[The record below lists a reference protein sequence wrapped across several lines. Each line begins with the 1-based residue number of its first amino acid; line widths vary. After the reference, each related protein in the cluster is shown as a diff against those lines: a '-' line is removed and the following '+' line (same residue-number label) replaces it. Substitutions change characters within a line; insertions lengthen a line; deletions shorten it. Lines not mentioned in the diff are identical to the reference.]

1 MKGSQTSMEM
11 IESVE
16 NTTII
21 SSELG
26 HGLKRDEPQEQD
38 MKKCYKCG
46 RLLPKTSFNK
56 NCRTKDGLQGE
67 CRECHAETMRA
78 YHLKVAAEKKALKT
92 AITTIEQ
99 TMEQKASTMEHKL
112 TKVYAH
118 AELSSF
124 TPRQLMEE
132 LKARGFRWEY
142 MLEPQRKIYFE
153 KI

>member
-21 SSELG
+21 SGALG

-38 MKKCYKCG
+38 MKKCYRCG
-46 RLLPKTSFNK
+46 RLLPKTAFNK
-56 NCRTKDGLQGE
+56 NCRAKDGLQGE
-67 CRECHAETMRA
+67 CRECHAETMKA
-78 YHLKVAAEKKALKT
+78 YHIKKSEEIKNVRN
-92 AITTIEQ
+92 AIATREQ
-99 TMEQKASTMEHKL
+99 EMEHKL

-118 AELSSF
+118 AGLSSF
-124 TPRQLMEE
+124 TPRQMMEE

>member
-1 MKGSQTSMEM
+1 MKAENSMDLIKETS
-11 IESVE
+11 S
-16 NTTII
+16 TTII
-21 SSELG
+21 SSELV
-26 HGLKRDEPQEQD
+26 HGLKRYEPQEQD
-38 MKKCYKCG
+38 MKKCYRCG
-46 RLLPKTSFNK
+46 RLLPKTAFNK
-56 NCRTKDGLQGE
+56 NCRAKDGLQGE

-99 TMEQKASTMEHKL
+99 TMEQKTSTMEHKL

-118 AELSSF
+118 AGLSSF

>member
-1 MKGSQTSMEM
+1 MKAENSMDFIKETS
-11 IESVE
+11 S
-16 NTTII
+16 TTII
-21 SSELG
+21 SSDLG

-38 MKKCYKCG
+38 MKKCYRCG

-56 NCRTKDGLQGE
+56 NCRAKDGLQGE
-67 CRECHAETMRA
+67 CRECHAETMKA
-78 YHLKVAAEKKALKT
+78 YHIKKAKEIKAVRN
-92 AITTIEQ
+92 AIATSEQ
-99 TMEQKASTMEHKL
+99 AMEQKTAMMEHKL

-118 AELSSF
+118 AGLSSF
-124 TPRQLMEE
+124 TPRQMMEE